1 MQARLFS
8 QVADIGEERTVLSC
22 TRGRFCSNTAKNFFL
37 ERVVR
42 HWNGLPMEILES
54 PSPEVFKK
62 MVDVALS
69 GMV

>member
-1 MQARLFS
+1 MRDNGLKLCHARFRL
-8 QVADIGEERTVLSC
+8 DD
-22 TRGRFCSNTAKNFFL
+22 KKKFFL